1 MRSTKNLAKAFILGA
16 ACLTAACTAQSESR
30 LENRHQTKVDLARFQ
45 TVIETEA
52 ETGMP
57 TPSGYGEAAAFLV
70 SLHTGYGD
78 IVMIRGG
85 SPEGRRSLVDGLR
98 GYYRSLEF
106 VTLPGGTGSL
116 FLTVERAVATPPP
129 CGDWSAP
136 SGHDASNAGGPD
148 LGCSTEASL
157 GLMVADPRDLQ
168 GGTPP
173 GLESSI
179 VGVRGIA
186 ERNAGPLVIAP
197 QTEVTETTE

>member
-1 MRSTKNLAKAFILGA
+1 MRSIRSLAKVLVLGA
-16 ACLTAACTAQSESR
+16 ACLTAACAQSESR

-45 TVIETEA
+45 TPVETEA

-57 TPSGYGEAAAFLV
+57 TSAGYGQAAAFLV

-78 IVMIRGG
+78 IVMVRGG
-85 SPEGRRSLVDGLR
+85 SPEGRRSLVEGLR

-106 VTLPGGTGSL
+106 VTLSGGTGGL
-116 FLTVERAVATPPP
+116 FMTVERAVATPPA

-136 SGHDASNAGGPD
+136 SGHDSSNSSGPD

-168 GGTPP
+168 GGAPP
-173 GLESSI
+173 GPESSI

-186 ERNAGPLVIAP
+186 EMNAGPLVITP